1 MLETIANIA
10 TIFLVIQG
18 LIVLALVT
26 VLSFGLAKAM
36 MIVRQKTMQIMPQ
49 VQGQARR
56 LAVTTDD
63 VSQKV
68 AAPFIGLNTRQ
79 ARFQTMAGRAFTGA
93 HRAAG
98 SQPEES
104 KEQ

>member
-79 ARFQTMAGRAFTGA
+79 TRFQAMAGRAFTGA
-93 HRAAG
+93 G
-98 SQPEES
+98 SQPEGS
-104 KEQ
+104 KEQSNA